1 MPLNASITLALLSII
16 VVLLITKRFSLTF
29 IGVLIPIVLYLSGV
43 IDNKAAFSN
52 LTHPILIMLICI
64 FIQSKAIFEVGL
76 AYQIGESFSAFTRR
90 IGQDNERITV
100 MLVIGFGALMS
111 TVLPNIATTAAL
123 VPIVIAVS
131 SYSGISRS
139 KLLIT
144 LALGTSMG
152 GSITLIGTP
161 PNFLAKA
168 TLDAA
173 GIHSLGFFDFAWIGI
188 PLTLLGMLYLLTVG
202 FKSLPNHYVE
212 AKQGALEEEQ
222 ENSEND
228 NKATKAKQWIV
239 ALLFSA
245 FILSI
250 IFEKTTGIPSQYIG
264 IIGVM
269 ILGGMRILN
278 ERQIF
283 SAVDWSTTIFI
294 SGILTLAVALSS
306 TGANEIV
313 AGLAIK
319 LIGNTS
325 SPYVFTGLLFVI
337 SAILTQFLSNT
348 GTAGVLM
355 PIGLSIAQSMNADPR
370 AVIMAI
376 ALGCAASFA
385 TPIATPSNT
394 IVTGPGQLTFMD
406 WVKVGSPLVIIG
418 LVLSLLILPL
428 VFPFF

>member
-1 MPLNASITLALLSII
+1 MPLNASITLALLFII

-29 IGVLIPIVLYLSGV
+29 IGILIPVTLYLAGV

-52 LTHPILIMLICI
+52 LTHPIMIMLICI

-90 IGQDNERITV
+90 IGQDNERITI

-139 KLLIT
+139 KLLMT

-173 GIHSLGFFDFAWIGI
+173 GIHNLGFFDFAWIGV
-188 PLTLLGMLYLLTVG
+188 PLTVLGMLYLLTIG

-212 AKQGALEEEQ
+212 TKHDAVGEEQ
-222 ENSEND
+222 ENSKND
-228 NKATKAKQWIV
+228 KATKAKQWIV
-239 ALLFSA
+239 ASVFGA

-250 IFEKTTGIPSQYIG
+250 IFEKATGIPSQYVG

-269 ILGGMRILN
+269 IIGGLRILDEN
-278 ERQIF
+278 QIF
-283 SAVDWSTTIFI
+283 RAVDWSTSIFI
-294 SGILTLAVALSS
+294 AGILTLAVALSS
-306 TGANEIV
+306 TGANDIV
-313 AGLAIK
+313 AELAIK

-355 PIGLSIAQSMNADPR
+355 PIGLSIAQSMDADPR

-385 TPIATPSNT
+385 TPIASPSNT

>member
-1 MPLNASITLALLSII
+1 MPFNASVTLILLFTI
-16 VVLLITKRFSLTF
+16 VILLITKRFSLTF

-43 IDNKAAFSN
+43 IDNEAAFSN

-76 AYQIGESFSAFTRR
+76 AYQIGESFSTFTRK
-90 IGQDNERITV
+90 IGQNNEKITI
-100 MLVIGFGALMS
+100 MLVIGFGAIMS

-152 GSITLIGTP
+152 GTITLIGTP

-173 GIHSLGFFDFAWIGI
+173 GISSFGFFDFAWIGI
-188 PLTLLGMLYLLTVG
+188 PLTLLGTLYLLTIG
-202 FKSLPNHYVE
+202 FKSLPDHYVE
-212 AKQGALEEEQ
+212 AKQSSIKKEQ
-222 ENSEND
+222 ENSRND
-228 NKATKAKQWIV
+228 NKATKLKQWTV
-239 ALLFSA
+239 ALVFIA
-245 FILSI
+245 FVLSI
-250 IFEKTTGIPSQYIG
+250 IFEKATGIPNQYIG

-269 ILGGMRILN
+269 ILGGLRILN

-283 SAVDWSTTIFI
+283 NSIDWSTTIFI
-294 SGILTLAVALSS
+294 AGILTLAAALSS
-306 TGANEIV
+306 TGSNDIL
-313 AGLAIK
+313 AGLAIS
-319 LIGNTS
+319 LIGDTS
-325 SPYVFTGLLFVI
+325 SAYVFTGLLFAI

-355 PIGLSIAQSMNADPR
+355 PIGLSIAQSMDADPR
-370 AVIMAI
+370 AVVMAI

-385 TPIATPSNT
+385 TPIATPSNI

-418 LVLSLLILPL
+418 LVLSLIILPL

>member
-1 MPLNASITLALLSII
+1 MPLDASITLALLFVI

-29 IGVLIPIVLYLSGV
+29 IGMLIPIVLYLSGI
-43 IDNKAAFSN
+43 IDNESAFKN
-52 LTHPILIMLICI
+52 LTNPILIMLICI

-76 AYQIGESFSAFTRR
+76 AYKIGKSFSAFTRK
-90 IGQDNERITV
+90 IGQDSEKITV
-100 MLVIGFGALMS
+100 LLVIGFGASMS
-111 TVLPNIATTAAL
+111 TILPNLATTAAL

-161 PNFLAKA
+161 PNLLAKA

-173 GIHSLGFFDFAWIGI
+173 GIQSLGFFDFAWIGL
-188 PLTLLGMLYLLTVG
+188 PLTLLGTLYLLTIG

-212 AKQGALEEEQ
+212 AKHGSLEEDE
-222 ENSEND
+222 ENSVKD
-228 NKATKAKQWIV
+228 GKATKVKQWIV
-239 ALLFSA
+239 ALVFIA
-245 FILSI
+245 FTISI
-250 IFEKTTGIPSQYIG
+250 IFENTTGIPSQYIG

-269 ILGGMRILN
+269 ILGSLRILN
-278 ERQIF
+278 ESQIF
-283 SAVDWSTTIFI
+283 GAIDWATTIFI
-294 SGILTLAVALSS
+294 AGILTLASALST
-306 TGANEIV
+306 TGSNDIL
-313 AGLAIK
+313 AGLAIT
-319 LIGNTS
+319 LIGDTS
-325 SPYVFTGLLFVI
+325 SPYIFTGLLFAI

-355 PIGLSIAQSMNADPR
+355 PIGLSIAQSMDADPR

-385 TPIATPSNT
+385 TPIATPSNI
-394 IVTGPGQLTFMD
+394 IVTAPGQLTFMD

-418 LVLSLLILPL
+418 LVLSVLILPS

>member
-29 IGVLIPIVLYLSGV
+29 IGVLIPIILYLSGV

-188 PLTLLGMLYLLTVG
+188 PLTLLGMLYLLTIG